1 MLLCGLVVAPNN
13 PDVVVLSAPLGLEP
27 DVSRVVKGRLV
38 VDPKMLVELAAESEL
53 SAVLDT
59 LFDPVTLLTP
69 DVESPVADNGEIF
82 DVASLELPLEDKRL
96 EESMELVS
104 GFDVVDVGSEEDS
117 VDVVL
122 GDEEVVLRRV
132 EDADALPIEETSEG
146 EVDVAEASEVDAVD
160 AEADVFIADV
170 SGDEL
175 KVDVVGAEVAEVSA
189 VEGLADVSGVE
200 VAADELAVDSSD
212 ADVLEACFTEA
223 DIWALDV
230 AISGVEVVGA
240 DELEEVSNEDDSGV
254 VDAELGDVAGADE
267 LDASASEADEE
278 CVDIVGVDELEV
290 SDAV

>member
-267 LDASASEADEE
+267 LDVSASEADEE